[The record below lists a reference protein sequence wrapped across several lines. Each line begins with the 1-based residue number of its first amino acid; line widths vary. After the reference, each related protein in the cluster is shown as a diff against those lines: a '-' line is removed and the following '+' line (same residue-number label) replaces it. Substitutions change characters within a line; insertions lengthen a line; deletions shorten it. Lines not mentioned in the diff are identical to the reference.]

1 MDLPE
6 TQRLQW
12 RCRRGMLELD
22 LMLQGFLDRGYD
34 ALSETQRTRFVQ
46 LLELPDQQLLDYLME
61 REIPKERE
69 DVELITKI
77 RHAACP

>member
-1 MDLPE
+1 MSPE
-6 TQRLQW
+6 IQRLQW

-22 LMLQGFLDRGYD
+22 LLLQGFLDHGYD
-34 ALSETQRTRFVQ
+34 ALSEAQQTRFVQ
-46 LLELPDQQLLDYLME
+46 LLELNDQLLLDYLME
-61 REIPKERE
+61 REIPRERE

>member
-1 MDLPE
+1 MTLD

-22 LMLQGFLDRGYD
+22 LLLQGFLDSGYD
-34 ALSETQRTRFVQ
+34 ELTTPQQTRFLR
-46 LLELPDQQLLDYLME
+46 LLELADQQLLDYLME
-61 REIPKERE
+61 REIPRERE

-77 RHAACP
+77 RHTTRP

>member
-1 MDLPE
+1 MDLLDRS
-6 TQRLQW
+6 RLQW

-22 LMLQGFLDRGYD
+22 LLLQGFLDHGYD
-34 ALSETQRTRFVQ
+34 ALSEAQRTRFVQ

-61 REIPKERE
+61 REIPRERE

-77 RHAACP
+77 RHAAGP

>member
-1 MDLPE
+1 MMVE
-6 TQRLQW
+6 RQRLQW

-22 LMLQGFLDRGYD
+22 LLLQGFLDSGYD
-34 ALSETQRTRFVQ
+34 ALSVEQQARFTQ

-61 REIPKERE
+61 QETPRERE

-77 RHAACP
+77 RHAARS